1 MTGEKVNNNSLPL
14 ITVVV
19 PVYKVEQYL
28 AECVDSILN
37 QTYTNLEIYLV
48 DDGSPDRCGEICNE
62 YAKKDS
68 RIRVIHQENK
78 GLSGARNSAIDVFK
92 GDYITF
98 VDSDD
103 WISDEMIERLYKN
116 LIEYDAQ
123 MSCTSPDSFYE
134 DGTHTTTK
142 YNGEVFVYTKEQ
154 ALDCFLFNDY
164 LTPCVCGKLYMR
176 NLWTSV
182 RCPEGMLFEDQFTT
196 YKLIDQCNK
205 IIYCTKPMYH
215 YRKRAG
221 SIGHSVFNRNTYNL
235 YDAIQEEYEYIH
247 TRYGQEVPNIAVA
260 RITWEIVFVN
270 MMIASGYKDHKV
282 KAEIQKFARKNLT
295 KVWKCNYISILRKGQ
310 ISLFAL
316 SYPVYNIFYMLYK
329 KKHPIA

>member
-1 MTGEKVNNNSLPL
+1 MTGEKDNNNSLPL

-92 GDYITF
+92 GEYITF

-103 WISDEMIERLYKN
+103 WISNEMIERLYKN

-164 LTPCVCGKLYMR
+164 LTPCVWGKLYMR

-221 SIGHSVFNRNTYNL
+221 SIGHSEFKRNTYDL
-235 YDAIQEEYEYIH
+235 YNAIHEEYEYIH
-247 TRYGQEVPNIAVA
+247 TRYGQKVPNITVA

-270 MMIASGYKDHKV
+270 MMIAAGYKDHKV
-282 KAEIQKFARKNLT
+282 KAEVQKFARKNLT

>member
-19 PVYKVEQYL
+19 PIYKVEQYL

-92 GDYITF
+92 GEYITF

-116 LIEYDAQ
+116 LIEHDAQ

-176 NLWTSV
+176 NLWTSM

-221 SIGHSVFNRNTYNL
+221 SIGHSVFNRNTYDL

-282 KAEIQKFARKNLT
+282 KAEVQKFARKNLT
-295 KVWKCNYISILRKGQ
+295 KVWKCNYISKLRKGQ

-316 SYPVYNIFYMLYK
+316 SYPVYMFCYKLYK
-329 KKHPIA
+329 KKYPVA

>member
-1 MTGEKVNNNSLPL
+1 
-14 ITVVV
+14 
-19 PVYKVEQYL
+19 
-28 AECVDSILN
+28 
-37 QTYTNLEIYLV
+37 
-48 DDGSPDRCGEICNE
+48 
-62 YAKKDS
+62 
-68 RIRVIHQENK
+68 
-78 GLSGARNSAIDVFK
+78 
-92 GDYITF
+92 
-98 VDSDD
+98 
-103 WISDEMIERLYKN
+103 
-116 LIEYDAQ
+116 
-123 MSCTSPDSFYE
+123 
-134 DGTHTTTK
+134 
-142 YNGEVFVYTKEQ
+142 
-154 ALDCFLFNDY
+154 
-164 LTPCVCGKLYMR
+164 
-176 NLWTSV
+176 
-182 RCPEGMLFEDQFTT
+182 
-196 YKLIDQCNK
+196 
-205 IIYCTKPMYH
+205 MYH

-316 SYPVYNIFYMLYK
+316 SYPAYNIFYMLYK